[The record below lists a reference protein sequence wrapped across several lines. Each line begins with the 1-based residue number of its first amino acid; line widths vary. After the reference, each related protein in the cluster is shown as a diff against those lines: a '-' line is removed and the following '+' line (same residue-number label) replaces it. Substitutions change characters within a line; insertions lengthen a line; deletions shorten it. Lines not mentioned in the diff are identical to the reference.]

1 MWIVKGSSTE
11 LAHHITEN
19 FLSMDVPFAKV
30 SPKLLVVSNNDLLC
44 ELIKHD
50 GWAAMP
56 EEYMYS
62 YIESGQLVEVK
73 LKEMRD
79 SRLISLNVFF
89 PIGKDDQVVYSD
101 AIAWI
106 VEIACASLK

>member
-1 MWIVKGSSTE
+1 MDSEGPFYRI
-11 LAHHITEN
+11 AQPITEN
-19 FLSMDVPFAKV
+19 FPCMDVPFAKV

-106 VEIACASLK
+106 VEIARASLK